1 MSLDRHTR
9 CGEEIDGLPR
19 AFASGYL
26 ASEHPIT
33 SADRLKVF
41 LFHPAFGLL
50 GMSPLRPL
58 PQSPKDRVVH
68 FRQGLLAAHIPVIV
82 GPAPDDRVELHNQV
96 YGSGLAARL
105 DDGSDFGQ
113 ERRHI
118 LAVNLI
124 VQLGI
129 LDAAKRSTVCLV
141 PSRPVT
147 SPRNTQLRPPTD

>member
-26 ASEHPIT
+26 ASEHPIP

-68 FRQGLLAAHIPVIV
+68 FRQGLLAAHMPVIV

-96 YGSGLAARL
+96 SGSGLTARL

-118 LAVNLI
+118 LA
-124 VQLGI
+124 GW
-129 LDAAKRSTVCLV
+129 LDQDGAVVSTHVLSEEIKAV
-141 PSRPVT
+141 LNMRDT
-147 SPRNTQLRPPTD
+147 GLLR